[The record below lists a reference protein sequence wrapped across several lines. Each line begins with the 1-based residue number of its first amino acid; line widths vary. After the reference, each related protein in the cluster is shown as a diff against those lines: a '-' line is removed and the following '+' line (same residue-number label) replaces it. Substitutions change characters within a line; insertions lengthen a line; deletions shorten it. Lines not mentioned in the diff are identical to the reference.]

1 MEKLEI
7 IALLI
12 QAWEIFLQILE
23 WVLVNI
29 WLPLYE
35 NLLQYVIEYI
45 IELIRSI

>member
-1 MEKLEI
+1 MKSLEI

-12 QAWEIFLQILE
+12 QIWEIFLQILE

-35 NLLQYVIEYI
+35 NLLRYVIEYI

>member
-1 MEKLEI
+1 MESLEI

-12 QAWEIFLQILE
+12 QIWEIFLQILE